1 MLLIMFNNKSHTSKF
16 FNFFSIYKTE
26 FVGLDSVSTV
36 LAIASENA
44 LI

>member
-1 MLLIMFNNKSHTSKF
+1 MSLIMFNNNHILPNSST
-16 FNFFSIYKTE
+16 FFSIYKTE